1 MRYPLP
7 GSRNSPA
14 GSCTSQPIA
23 QSSYLAVI
31 GYRVLGT
38 GSCYRLAHLDLS
50 YKLIVMSTANLGTLE
65 LATLLAVAR
74 LRDRAYGL
82 AVKRDLAARTGR
94 DYSVGALYTTLQRLE
109 DKGLLTSRHSEP
121 LPVRGGRSRRHFTLT
136 GAGARALRQA
146 ERHAASIWGGVGKTL
161 RPKLA

>member
-1 MRYPLP
+1 MAE
-7 GSRNSPA
+7 SP
-14 GSCTSQPIA
+14 Q
-23 QSSYLAVI
+23 LAVVGYQASVT
-31 GYRVLGT
+31 GYRVG
-38 GSCYRLAHLDLS
+38 YRIRLRPSYLS
-50 YKLIVMSTANLGTLE
+50 YKLIVMPTATLGTLE

-74 LRDRAYGL
+74 LKDKAYGL
-82 AVKRDLAARTGR
+82 AIKRDLAARTGR

-161 RPKLA
+161 RPRLA